1 MSSPHSVRPVA
12 TQEGALGRRLATLL
26 LFGAA
31 AGLILSPLYRVYS
44 PVALVATGTLGA
56 VMGMVLAYFA
66 AARRWGILVTISI
79 GLLGAYA
86 GALVLRIF
94 GGLTVHEPPTVG
106 LLTETAA
113 GIVRVWK
120 DMLTLEP
127 RFGLDSAMVLAPFLI
142 AFLVALTAGI
152 VALRVR
158 RPARA
163 TWAALIPLAG
173 YVLATLLGWRTAF
186 FDGKVSILIAVA
198 LLIWAAWW
206 PGNFEPRRVIS
217 LGITLVVL
225 TGAGTIVAP
234 LVTQD
239 APRYVLR
246 DELAPPFDPRD
257 FPSPLSG
264 YRTFIKDLKDTD
276 LFTVSGLPAGT
287 PIRLAAMDDFDGVV
301 WNVSGA
307 HDADGSG
314 AFRRIGDQ
322 LQPNVRGTKQ
332 DITIEIHE
340 MPGPW
345 LPTVGWLEE
354 LNFTSTMARGQRAE
368 LRYNDATGT
377 ALLPPGMTTGTAYDF
392 TAVVPLPPQDED
404 LTNARAGSVALPDP
418 TNVPEAVVAAASD
431 ATREASSPIGMARS
445 LEQSLQ
451 EQGWFSNGQ
460 TAAGDY
466 PSLAGHGAARLISLF
481 TGDLMVGNDEQ
492 YASAMALMGRSAGLP
507 TRVVMGFIPEGEEP
521 GDEPLI
527 LDDVTIQGG
536 DVHAWVEIQFAG
548 AGWVP
553 FFPTPPESKT
563 PAEDIPQDTHESQPQ
578 IVQPPLP
585 PPDPVTPPDND
596 TERPQTED
604 TTDDDVNAGNYL
616 LWIAVGGGV
625 GLLLLLWLLPIVL
638 IVLLKRRRKKKR
650 RKQRHPVDRVTG
662 GWDELVD
669 VTFDINGSAQVARS
683 KVTRAEFAADI
694 ATLTGT
700 LVAPAH
706 APTMQQEVLNL
717 AQGAD
722 AAVFSPY
729 TPGPHDADRYWQEV
743 DRVTGALR
751 KNVPNK
757 RRRKARWTTVS
768 LKYRR
773 TERRA
778 KRKERTK

>member
-173 YVLATLLGWRTAF
+173 YVLATWLGWRTAC

-322 LQPNVRGTKQ
+322 LHPTAQGAQQQVE
-332 DITIEIHE
+332 IEIHE

-354 LNFTSTMARGQRAE
+354 FQFDANTVREQRSE

-377 ALLPPGMTTGTAYDF
+377 ALLPPGITTGTRYEL
-392 TAVVPLPPQDED
+392 TTIVPRTPQDED
-404 LTNARAGSVALPDP
+404 LLSTNIGSVSLPEP
-418 TNVPEAVVAAASD
+418 TNVPEAIITTASD
-431 ATREASSPIGMARS
+431 ASREASSPIGIARA
-445 LEQSLQ
+445 LEQHLQ
-451 EQGWFSNGQ
+451 DEGWFSNGQ

-466 PSLAGHGAARLISLF
+466 PSLAGHGASRLISLL
-481 TGDLMVGNDEQ
+481 TSDLMVGNDEQ

-507 TRVVMGFIPEGEEP
+507 SRVVMGFIPDYDSEV
-521 GDEPLI
+521 DETEI
-527 LDDVTIQGG
+527 LDDVTVQGG
-536 DVHAWVEIQFAG
+536 DIHAWVEVQFAG
-548 AGWVP
+548 VGWVP

-563 PAEDIPQDTHESQPQ
+563 PAEDLPQDTQESQPQ

-585 PPDPVTPPDND
+585 PPDEVTPPDED

-604 TTDDDVNAGNYL
+604 TTDDETSACNYL
-616 LWIAVGGGV
+616 LWIAVGGGI
-625 GLLLLLWLLPIVL
+625 GLVILLWLVPIVV
-638 IVLLKRRRKKKR
+638 IAWLKPRRR
-650 RKQRHPVDRVTG
+650 
-662 GWDELVD
+662 
-669 VTFDINGSAQVARS
+669 N
-683 KVTRAEFAADI
+683 
-694 ATLTGT
+694 
-700 LVAPAH
+700 
-706 APTMQQEVLNL
+706 
-717 AQGAD
+717 
-722 AAVFSPY
+722 
-729 TPGPHDADRYWQEV
+729 
-743 DRVTGALR
+743 
-751 KNVPNK
+751 
-757 RRRKARWTTVS
+757 
-768 LKYRR
+768 
-773 TERRA
+773 
-778 KRKERTK
+778 